1 MRKKAL
7 FQHFLDRQ
15 RNFAPKISFYKT
27 YKRQNIIIPTDI
39 VNGHRD
45 PKEGRLG
52 VDVTVEGNTV
62 AAALHVEG
70 ADRRVVGY
78 LDTYTMRAFTYTLN

>member
-1 MRKKAL
+1 M
-7 FQHFLDRQ
+7 
-15 RNFAPKISFYKT
+15 
-27 YKRQNIIIPTDI
+27 
-39 VNGHRD
+39 NGHRD

-52 VDVTVEGNTV
+52 VDVTVEGYTV

-78 LDTYTMRAFTYTLN
+78 LDTYTISFLVYAEFKTVA